1 MAFIKAV
8 TSVFRRGS
16 ACLGAVRSLS
26 PAAVA
31 VTLALAVGGA
41 GIADAAT
48 GGTFILGRANNETST
63 ATLANTRGT
72 PLSLSA
78 PAGRPPLA
86 VNRKALVKN
95 LNAQYTGG
103 LGASQLQSTGGFGV
117 ERGDPLTTIVAP
129 VVETGTL
136 PGGIYYVNAS
146 AFMFVGTGGGGAF
159 CWIQVRGGSSPD
171 YQSAT
176 SGEGDVSAAETSA
189 VLVPAGGRVQ
199 EWCGAFHD
207 VSSGQAS
214 RVQQANITAIR
225 ILSSS
230 PGFF

>member
-1 MAFIKAV
+1 MATITTLSRV
-8 TSVFRRGS
+8 SGGIRT
-16 ACLGAVRSLS
+16 CLGALRSLS

-48 GGTFILGRANNETST
+48 GGAFILGHANKETSA
-63 ATLANTRGT
+63 ATLANSRGT
-72 PLSLSA
+72 PLALSA

-95 LNAQYTGG
+95 LNAQYVGG
-103 LGASQLQSTGGFGV
+103 LGAVQLQSTGGFGV
-117 ERGDPLTTIVAP
+117 MTSVPLTTTVVP
-129 VVETGTL
+129 VVQTGAL
-136 PGGIYYVNAS
+136 PRGVYYVNAS
-146 AFMFVGTGGGGAF
+146 AFMIVGTGGGGAA
-159 CWIQVRGGSSPD
+159 CWIQVRGGTSPD

-176 SGEGDVSAAETSA
+176 QAEGDVSAAETSA

-199 EWCGAFHD
+199 EWCGVFKA
-207 VSSGQAS
+207 SSGS
-214 RVQQANITAIR
+214 RVQQAEITAIR